1 MLGQK
6 NRNLKISGK
15 EILDILFLRFFSKH
29 MKINSAKLGYCC
41 VMQKQISQN
50 VLKNDEC
57 PVFRNSSR

>member
-29 MKINSAKLGYCC
+29 MKINTAKLGYCC
-41 VMQKQISQN
+41 VIAKVNFTKCSQK
-50 VLKNDEC
+50 
-57 PVFRNSSR
+57 R